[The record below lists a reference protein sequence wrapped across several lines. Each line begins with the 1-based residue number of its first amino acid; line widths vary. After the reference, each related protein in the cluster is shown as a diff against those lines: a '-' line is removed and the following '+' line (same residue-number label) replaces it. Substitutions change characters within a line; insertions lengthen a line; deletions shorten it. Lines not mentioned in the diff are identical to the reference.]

1 MILSI
6 SPVQSV
12 KGPSMHA
19 GIGYYT
25 RVTIATNGFN
35 FQIINSLL
43 ESMGVTLDCN
53 VLSYNET
60 FPQAISGLP
69 QATSVKRGKL
79 KLTV

>member
-6 SPVQSV
+6 LPIQNV
-12 KGPSMHA
+12 KDSSMHA

-25 RVTIATNGFN
+25 RVTIATKGFN
-35 FQIINSLL
+35 FQIINSLV
-43 ESMGVTLDCN
+43 ESMGLTLDCN

-60 FPQAISGLP
+60 FLQATSGLP